1 MEYKEDITKL
11 EQELRDEPL
20 FDLLRGN
27 RPQPPRESR
36 AQVRRTL
43 DRIETPFFARLG
55 AFARRAPVAFAAA
68 CLAVA
73 LLLSGTAYAVA
84 GWLHRDDY
92 RPGDYLDTPP
102 EQRTEASAIPEVE
115 QVVQNAAPKSEG
127 VRVVML
133 PEMADADTLDQWRV
147 KMGQPK
153 YDEAAWAW
161 VREIRPEIQEVLYDG
176 TTFAYIIRLN
186 TGHAA
191 AFSQE
196 QHGDQWLDAFTEQT
210 MYTDTGERI
219 ATVNSETGLMEETL
233 AADGIVL
240 HSEYNLNGP
249 LIGSGRI
256 SFTAEISVMDVNVD
270 DMAHI
275 GLLGTIYYT
284 FSFDLDGALAAT
296 NADTRTAERH
306 LSGNAVMTMDF
317 DGAMWNQPVSLDGV
331 VLEETASFRSTGVY
345 LSYRVK
351 EAPADWT
358 TQMRRALLDPTNEMG
373 KFQGMSVSYTLG
385 GDDTVYEPSFPEVMV
400 QADGT
405 LAYTVILPLFPS
417 DYESLKTQGVTV
429 HLTLHAVDS
438 FNDEPVGDSW
448 KQTDFPENGWDT
460 TTAAQPLISFP
471 LDLP

>member
-1 MEYKEDITKL
+1 MEYKEDMLTQ

-20 FDLLRGN
+20 FDLLRDN
-27 RPQPPRESR
+27 RPQPPRESL
-36 AQVRRTL
+36 AQVRQTL

-84 GWLHRDDY
+84 GWLHQGDY

-147 KMGQPK
+147 KKGQPK
-153 YDEAAWAW
+153 YDEADWAW

-176 TTFAYIIRLN
+176 TTFAYTIRLN

-284 FSFDLDGALAAT
+284 FSFDLDGALRAT
-296 NADTRTAERH
+296 NADTAAHERP
-306 LSGNAVMTMDF
+306 LSGSAVLTMDF
-317 DGAMWNQPVSLDGV
+317 DGAMWNQPVTLDGV
-331 VLEETASFRSTGVY
+331 VLEENASFRSTGVY

-351 EAPADWT
+351 NAPADWT
-358 TQMRRALLDPTNEMG
+358 TQMRRALLDPTNERG

-385 GDDTVYEPSFPEVMV
+385 GDDMVYEPSFPEVV
-400 QADGT
+400 AQEDGT
-405 LAYTVILPLFPS
+405 FAYTVILPIFPS
-417 DYESLKTQGVTV
+417 DYEALKQQGVTLR
-429 HLTLHAVDS
+429 LTLHAVDS
-438 FNDEPVGDSW
+438 FNDQPVDDTWSVAE
-448 KQTDFPENGWDT
+448 FPEDGWDT
-460 TTAAQPLISFP
+460 TTNPQPLLSFP

>member
-1 MEYKEDITKL
+1 MRNTEDIREQ
-11 EQELRDEPL
+11 EQELRDDPL
-20 FDLLRGN
+20 YALLRDN

-55 AFARRAPVAFAAA
+55 AFARRAPVAFAAG

-73 LLLSGTAYAVA
+73 LLLTGTAYAVA
-84 GWLHRDDY
+84 GWFHRNDY

-115 QVVQNAAPKSEG
+115 QVVKSAAPKSES
-127 VRVVML
+127 VRIVML
-133 PEMADADTLDQWRV
+133 PEMEDADTLNEWRV

-153 YDEAAWAW
+153 YDEADWAW
-161 VREIRPEIQEVLYDG
+161 VRDIQPEIQEVLYDG
-176 TTFAYIIRLN
+176 TTFAYTVRLN
-186 TGHAA
+186 TDHAA
-191 AFSQE
+191 AFSRE
-196 QHGDQWLDAFTEQT
+196 HHGDQWLDAFEEDLR
-210 MYTDTGERI
+210 YGDAGERI
-219 ATVNSETGLMEETL
+219 ATMTGGSGLMEETQN
-233 AADGIVL
+233 AEGVTL
-240 HSEYNLNGP
+240 HSENSLNGP
-249 LIGSGRI
+249 LKGSGRV
-256 SFTAEISVMDVNVD
+256 SVTAEIVVQDVNVD
-270 DMAHI
+270 DMAHV

-284 FSFDLDGALAAT
+284 FSFDVDGALAAT
-296 NADTRTAERH
+296 NADTRTTERH

-385 GDDTVYEPSFPEVMV
+385 GDDTVYEPSFPEVMI
-400 QADGT
+400 QEDGT
-405 LAYTVILPLFPS
+405 LAYTVVLPLFPS
-417 DYESLKTQGVTV
+417 DYESLKAQGVTV
-429 HLTLHAVDS
+429 RLTLHTVDS
-438 FNDEPVGDSW
+438 FNEVPVGETW
-448 KQTDFPENGWDT
+448 RQTTFPEDGWDIT
-460 TTAAQPLISFP
+460 TSAQPLTSFP

>member
-1 MEYKEDITKL
+1 MEYKENIV
-11 EQELRDEPL
+11 EQERELRLDPL
-20 FDLLRGN
+20 CALLKES
-27 RPQPPRESR
+27 RPQPPRRSR
-36 AQVRRTL
+36 EAVRRTL
-43 DRIETPFFARLG
+43 DSIETPPLAWVGRFM
-55 AFARRAPVAFAAA
+55 RRSPVAFGAAS
-68 CLAVA
+68 LALV

-92 RPGDYLDTPP
+92 KPGDYLDTPP

-161 VREIRPEIQEVLYDG
+161 VRDIRPEIQEVLYDG
-176 TTFAYIIRLN
+176 TTFAYTIRLN
-186 TGHAA
+186 TDHAA

-210 MYTDTGERI
+210 VYTDTGERI
-219 ATVNSETGLMEETL
+219 ATVNSETGLMEETF
-233 AADGIVL
+233 AEDGITL

-256 SFTAEISVMDVNVD
+256 SFTSEISVMDVNVD

-296 NADTRTAERH
+296 NANTKTIERR
-306 LSGNAVMTMDF
+306 LSGNAVLTMDY
-317 DGAMWNQPVSLDGV
+317 DTMWNQPVNLDGV
-331 VLEETASFRSTGVY
+331 VLEETTSFRSTGVY

-351 EAPADWT
+351 EAPVDWT
-358 TQMRRALLDPTNEMG
+358 AQMRRSLLDPTNEKG

-385 GDDTVYEPSFPEVMV
+385 GDDTVYEPAFPEVVV
-400 QADGT
+400 QEDGT
-405 LAYTVILPLFPS
+405 FAYTVILPLFPS
-417 DYESLKTQGVTV
+417 DYEVLKQRGVTV
-429 HLTLHAVDS
+429 RLALHAVNS
-438 FNDEPVGDSW
+438 FNEEPVGDTW
-448 KQTDFPENGWDT
+448 KQTTFPENGWDIT
-460 TTAAQPLISFP
+460 TSYQSLLSFP
-471 LDLP
+471 LELP

>member
-1 MEYKEDITKL
+1 MEYKDIATQ
-11 EQELRDEPL
+11 EQELRADPL
-20 FDLLRGN
+20 YDLLREH
-27 RPQPPRESR
+27 RPQPPRESQ

-43 DRIETPFFARLG
+43 DRIETPPFARVG
-55 AFARRAPVAFAAA
+55 AFARRSPLGFAAA
-68 CLAVA
+68 CLLLV

-102 EQRTEASAIPEVE
+102 EQRTDASAIPEVE

-133 PEMADADTLDQWRV
+133 PEMADADTLNEWRV
-147 KMGQPK
+147 KKGQPK
-153 YDEAAWAW
+153 YSEADWAW
-161 VREIRPEIQEVLYDG
+161 VRDIQPEVQEVLYDG
-176 TTFAYIIRLN
+176 TTFAYTIRLN
-186 TGHAA
+186 TDHAA

-196 QHGDQWLDAFTEQT
+196 QHGDQWLDSCVEQT
-210 MYTDTGERI
+210 LYTSTGERI
-219 ATVNSETGLMEETL
+219 ATVTGETGLMEETL
-233 AADGIVL
+233 TADGITL
-240 HSEYNLNGP
+240 HSEGSLNGP
-249 LIGSGRI
+249 LTGSGRI
-256 SFTAEISVMDVNVD
+256 SFTAEISVQDVNVD
-270 DMAHI
+270 DMAHV

-284 FSFDLDGALAAT
+284 FSFDLDGALKAT
-296 NADTRTAERH
+296 NADTAAHERR
-306 LSGNAVMTMDF
+306 LSGSAVLTMDF

-358 TQMRRALLDPTNEMG
+358 TQMKRALLDPTNEKG

-385 GDDTVYEPSFPEVMV
+385 GEETVYEPSFPEVMV

-405 LAYTVILPLFPS
+405 LAYTVILPIFPS
-417 DYESLKTQGVTV
+417 DYEALKQRGVTV
-429 HLTLHAVDS
+429 HLTLHTVDS
-438 FNDEPVGDSW
+438 FDGEPVGEAW
-448 KQTDFPENGWDT
+448 KQTTFPENGWDIT
-460 TTAAQPLISFP
+460 TSAKPLTSFP

>member
-1 MEYKEDITKL
+1 MEYKEDMLTQ

-284 FSFDLDGALAAT
+284 FSFDLDGALKAT
-296 NADTRTAERH
+296 NADTRTSERR
-306 LSGNAVMTMDF
+306 LSGSAVLTMDY
-317 DGAMWNQPVSLDGV
+317 DTMWNQPVSLDGV

-358 TQMRRALLDPTNEMG
+358 TQMRRSLLDPTNERG
-373 KFQGMSVSYTLG
+373 KFQGLSVSYTLG
-385 GDDTVYEPSFPEVMV
+385 GDDTVYEPSFP
-400 QADGT
+400 D
-405 LAYTVILPLFPS
+405 
-417 DYESLKTQGVTV
+417 
-429 HLTLHAVDS
+429 
-438 FNDEPVGDSW
+438 
-448 KQTDFPENGWDT
+448 
-460 TTAAQPLISFP
+460 
-471 LDLP
+471 

>member
-1 MEYKEDITKL
+1 MEYKEDMLTQ

-20 FDLLRGN
+20 FDLLRDN
-27 RPQPPRESR
+27 RPQPPRESL
-36 AQVRRTL
+36 AQVRQTL

-84 GWLHRDDY
+84 GWLHQGDY

-161 VREIRPEIQEVLYDG
+161 VRDIRPEIQEILYDG
-176 TTFAYIIRLN
+176 TTFAYTIRLN
-186 TGHAA
+186 TDHAA

-196 QHGDQWLDAFTEQT
+196 QHGDQWLDAFSEQT

-275 GLLGTIYYT
+275 GTLGTIYYT
-284 FSFDLDGALAAT
+284 FSFDVDGALAAT
-296 NADTRTAERH
+296 NADTRTAQRP
-306 LSGNAVMTMDF
+306 LSGSAVLTMDY
-317 DGAMWNQPVSLDGV
+317 DTMWNQPVNLDGV

-358 TQMRRALLDPTNEMG
+358 AQMRRSLLDPTNERG

-385 GDDTVYEPSFPEVMV
+385 GDETVYEPSFPEVV
-400 QADGT
+400 AQEDGT
-405 LAYTVILPLFPS
+405 WAYTVILPLFPS
-417 DYESLKTQGVTV
+417 DYEALKQKGVTIR
-429 HLTLHAVDS
+429 LTLHTVDS
-438 FNDEPVGDSW
+438 FDGEPVGEDW
-448 KQTDFPENGWDT
+448 KQTTFPENGWDIT
-460 TTAAQPLISFP
+460 TSAKPLTSFP
-471 LDLP
+471 LELP

>member
-1 MEYKEDITKL
+1 MEYKENINQL
-11 EQELRDEPL
+11 EEELRDDPL
-20 FDLLRGN
+20 FDLVRDN
-27 RPQPPRESR
+27 RPQPTRESR
-36 AQVRRTL
+36 ERVRRTL
-43 DRIETPFFARLG
+43 DRIETSPLARLG
-55 AFARRAPVAFAAA
+55 VFARRTPVGFAAA
-68 CLAVA
+68 CVA
-73 LLLSGTAYAVA
+73 IVMLVTGTAYAVA

-92 RPGDYLDTPP
+92 KPGDYLDTPP

-176 TTFAYIIRLN
+176 TTFAYTIRLN
-186 TGHAA
+186 TDHAA

-196 QHGDQWLDAFTEQT
+196 QHGDQWLDAFSEQT

-249 LIGSGRI
+249 LTGSGRV
-256 SFTAEISVMDVNVD
+256 SFTAEISIMDVNVD

-275 GLLGTIYYT
+275 GTLGTIYYT
-284 FSFDLDGALAAT
+284 FSFDVDGALAAT
-296 NADTRTAERH
+296 NADTRTAQRP
-306 LSGNAVMTMDF
+306 LSGNAVLTMDY
-317 DGAMWNQPVSLDGV
+317 DTMWNQPVNLDGV

-358 TQMRRALLDPTNEMG
+358 TQMRRSLLDPTNERG
-373 KFQGMSVSYTLG
+373 KFEGMSVSYTLG
-385 GDDTVYEPSFPEVMV
+385 GDETVYEPSFPEVV
-400 QADGT
+400 AQEDGT
-405 LAYTVILPLFPS
+405 WAYTVVLPIFPS
-417 DYESLKTQGVTV
+417 DYEALKQQGVTV
-429 HLTLHAVDS
+429 RLTLHTVDS
-438 FNDEPVGDSW
+438 FNGEPVGDTW
-448 KQTDFPENGWDT
+448 KQTTFPEDGWDIT
-460 TTAAQPLISFP
+460 TRAQPLTSFP